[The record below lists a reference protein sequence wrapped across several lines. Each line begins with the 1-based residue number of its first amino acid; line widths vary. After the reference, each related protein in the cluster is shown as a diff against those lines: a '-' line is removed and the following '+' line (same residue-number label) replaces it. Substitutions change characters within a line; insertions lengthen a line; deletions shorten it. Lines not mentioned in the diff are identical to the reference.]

1 MTNPIRL
8 LGLSLVMALSSA
20 AAAQTTFEPNTDRRT
35 GTDMPPTP
43 IFFGLQRRIP
53 DDISK
58 KPSPPQLAVSAS
70 LEGHAGHS
78 KVRSRPYVH
87 KHITFVS
94 EAYEARVKK
103 CVEIG
108 D

>member
-1 MTNPIRL
+1 MLAAARR
-8 LGLSLVMALSSA
+8 SA
-20 AAAQTTFEPNTDRRT
+20 AVGLLAVGSLPFPI
-35 GTDMPPTP
+35 PTP

-103 CVEIG
+103 CVKIG